1 MTDHYDAVTLIL
13 ERLKTEGLSWY
24 RSATRGDVDLF
35 ERRVS
40 GNFSVFDSGELHQ
53 IGRKPVGSL
62 PSKKILI
69 MPPLGREKESVLGMW
84 LRWDFDADPYEFRLF
99 LGHWSE
105 IEGEKSFIAFRFEA
119 PEQGEEHD
127 FYHCQP
133 CRNFGDKVKVPHA
146 VPVSEHFPT
155 VPINA
160 SNIVELTA
168 CAIMAVFGRK
178 ETRRFFQKMMRDS
191 GFSTNNALRTAYARC
206 CKEVSVDFS
215 RFAPLKEEVAEAK

>member
-1 MTDHYDAVTLIL
+1 MKEQYEAVILIL

-24 RSATRGDVDLF
+24 RRAARDDVDLF

-40 GNFSVFDSGELHQ
+40 GNFAVFDGGEIHE
-53 IGRKPVGSL
+53 IGRKPVGCL

-84 LRWDFDADPYEFRLF
+84 LRWNFAADPFEFRLF

-105 IEGEKSFIAFRFEA
+105 IDGSKSFIAFRFEA

-133 CRNFGDKVKVPHA
+133 CRNFGDKEKVRHA

-155 VPINA
+155 VPVNA
-160 SNIVELTA
+160 SNIVELTT
-168 CAIMAVFGRK
+168 CAIMAVLGRK
-178 ETRRFFQKMMRDS
+178 DTRRFFQKMMRDS
-191 GFSTNNALRTAYARC
+191 GFSTSNSIRTAYARC

-215 RFAPLKEEVAEAK
+215 RFAPVKDEVAVGK

>member
-24 RSATRGDVDLF
+24 RSAARSDVDVF

-53 IGRKPVGSL
+53 IGRKPAGSL

-69 MPPLGREKESVLGMW
+69 MPPLGKEKESVLGMW

-119 PEQGEEHD
+119 PEKGEEHD

-133 CRNFGDKVKVPHA
+133 CRNFGDKDKVPHA

-178 ETRRFFQKMMRDS
+178 ETRRFFQKMMRES

-206 CKEVSVDFS
+206 CKEASVDFS
-215 RFAPLKEEVAEAK
+215 RFAPVKEGVADAK